1 MKSKERGVMK
11 WLTRMN
17 KCIVG
22 KQYKKGGEEGEKET
36 WRRTQLVIK
45 CVKEYTKYAEQLSC
59 LSWEESVKTTEVLIG
74 SMECKW
80 QGKG

>member
-22 KQYKKGGEEGEKET
+22 KQYKKGG
-36 WRRTQLVIK
+36 RRRRKRNLAPNT
-45 CVKEYTKYAEQLSC
+45 
-59 LSWEESVKTTEVLIG
+59 IG
-74 SMECKW
+74 YQMCERIHKIR
-80 QGKG
+80 